1 MQLAEGDTLAER
13 MARGAFDI
21 GETLAV
27 ARPQNVKITPEGTA
41 KVLDFGLAKAMD
53 PAGSTSDSSSQLAA
67 SPTLTLGAT
76 VQGTLLGTAGY
87 MAPEQAKGLVV
98 DKRADIWAFGVV
110 LWETLAGRRL
120 FEGDSVTDTLAA
132 VLREEVDL
140 SALPAETPAAVRRLL
155 RRCLERNP
163 RNRLRDIGDARIALQ
178 ELGSAAP
185 EREMPSRSDSTPIA
199 RRTAV
204 VAALLAVGLI
214 GAAFLVGRQTAA
226 SGEATDSP
234 PSATFTRFTR
244 LTNQAGLESSPA
256 LSPDGELVAYVAF
269 DGDDRDVFLLRV
281 GGQKPI
287 NLTED
292 SPADEQCPAFS
303 PDGRSI
309 AFRSERDG
317 GGLFVMGA
325 TSESVRRLTDFGDNP
340 LWGDPAALWDLCYN
354 LAMDTTI
361 RNLDPEAYRH
371 LKAHAALQGMTI
383 GEAMSEAIRAYL
395 SRKWPAP
402 GSGTLADWK
411 PEPYPPGNER
421 LSEEIDRIVYGA

>member
-1 MQLAEGDTLAER
+1 MFSPGLDLWKLLDGGGPYVEKLLVELSDGLRRLFTLPVPVVAAVNGHAIAGGCIIAAACDHR
-13 MARGAFDI
+13 VMTDVPSARI
-21 GETLAV
+21 G
-27 ARPQNVKITPEGTA
+27 IPEFRVGVPFPTVPLEIMRELVPHHHLRSL
-41 KVLDFGLAKAMD
+41 VLG
-53 PAGSTSDSSSQLAA
+53 
-67 SPTLTLGAT
+67 GAT
-76 VQGTLLGTAGY
+76 VDPT
-87 MAPEQAKGLVV
+87 
-98 DKRADIWAFGVV
+98 RAV
-110 LWETLAGRRL
+110 E
-120 FEGDSVTDTLAA
+120 
-132 VLREEVDL
+132 
-140 SALPAETPAAVRRLL
+140 L
-155 RRCLERNP
+155 RR
-163 RNRLRDIGDARIALQ
+163 
-178 ELGSAAP
+178 
-185 EREMPSRSDSTPIA
+185 REVA
-199 RRTAV
+199 RREV
-204 VAALLAVGLI
+204 PRG
-214 GAAFLVGRQTAA
+214 GRCHPFRERRPRREVPDSRNDSRNGWHLGQGRPQPPA
-226 SGEATDSP
+226 EATDAA
-234 PSATFTRFTR
+234 PSAAFTRFTR